1 MLHLETIK
9 AVIDAA
15 EKARI
20 PYTLTIKDE
29 VERSGFREERFYIID
44 ADRFI
49 DLLTNALED
58 DAVNQGE

>member
-15 EKARI
+15 EKAREDCHV
-20 PYTLTIKDE
+20 TCGLWRNCGKCHHQ
-29 VERSGFREERFYIID
+29 RLNGFTF
-44 ADRFI
+44 
-49 DLLTNALED
+49 TQALKD